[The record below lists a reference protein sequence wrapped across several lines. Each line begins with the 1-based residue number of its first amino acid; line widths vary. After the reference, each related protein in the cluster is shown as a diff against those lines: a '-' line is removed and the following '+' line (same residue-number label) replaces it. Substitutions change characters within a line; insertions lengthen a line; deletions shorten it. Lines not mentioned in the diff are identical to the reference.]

1 MVATSSITR
10 PAIEPATRQAFDQA
24 RQAKVRAAV
33 SGPSE
38 TAEERRAFSRLD
50 AFLAG
55 GRPPRSD
62 VPRGF
67 YLNISV

>member
-1 MVATSSITR
+1 MADTPSITR

-24 RQAKVRAAV
+24 RQAKVRASV
-33 SGPSE
+33 SEQPE
-38 TAEERRAFSRLD
+38 AAQEKRALSRLD
-50 AFLAG
+50 AFMSA